1 MNNNMISQF
10 QQFMQN
16 LPTMINRMG
25 IPQQYAKDPN
35 GMIQYLMNSGKISQQ
50 QYNQAKSL
58 ERQIGPQFRQMFN
71 TSNTKPTQNLR

>member
-1 MNNNMISQF
+1 MNNMFNPQMFGQF

-16 LPTMINRMG
+16 LPSIVNKMG

-58 ERQIGPQFRQMFN
+58 ERQLGPQLQQMFN
-71 TSNTKPTQNLR
+71 AHPTQN